1 MCDTLGTFNALQN
14 PTVPALE
21 EFRRTKDV
29 HEGNFPEANKK

>member
-14 PTVPALE
+14 PTAHALE

-29 HEGNFPEANKK
+29 YEGNFPEANKK